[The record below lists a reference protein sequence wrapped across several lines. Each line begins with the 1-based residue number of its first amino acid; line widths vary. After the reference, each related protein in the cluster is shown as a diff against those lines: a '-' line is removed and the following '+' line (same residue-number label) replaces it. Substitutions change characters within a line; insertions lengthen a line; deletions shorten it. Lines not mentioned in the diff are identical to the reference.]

1 MKLRNCRYVLATGTT
16 GRYAGCDVL
25 AHPEMN
31 QLDCLWNSGFYS
43 NQSQVFLSLL
53 ILLSH
58 GIIPETICYALGFRR
73 LKKDPNRDVY
83 HDFYRIDPNVEV
95 QLLKTVT
102 LPDENRK
109 QFDLYD
115 FEYYNP
121 IVKRFFTPSDVI
133 LERKNILMD
142 KYEIDPD
149 KTISV
154 LYRGTDKST
163 ELVLAHPQDYLIV
176 TQRLLQKNPDFKVLL
191 QTDQTQV
198 IQMFVEALGDK
209 VVFFEET
216 PSTTGRDS
224 MISAME
230 RDNGDMTDWMQWFDA
245 ALRVVASCSSVVS
258 HTGNCGLWM
267 NLYRGSTTNVFQ
279 FDELGAIDLG

>member
-83 HDFYRIDPNVEV
+83 HDFYRMDPNVEV

-121 IVKRFFTPSDVI
+121 IVKRFFTPSDVV
-133 LERKNILMD
+133 LERKNMLMD
-142 KYEIDPD
+142 KYKIDPD

-176 TQRLLQKNPDFKVLL
+176 TQRLLEKNPDFKVLL

-216 PSTTGRDS
+216 PSTTSNSVIWNLMEKNGADS
-224 MISAME
+224 IEWS
-230 RDNGDMTDWMQWFDA
+230 QWFDA
-245 ALRVVASCSSVVS
+245 ALRCVS
-258 HTGNCGLWM
+258 DCRYMINHTGNVAFFA
-267 NLYRGSTTNVFQ
+267 NLYRGSLDGVYQ

>member
-83 HDFYRIDPNVEV
+83 HDFYRMDPNVEV

-121 IVKRFFTPSDVI
+121 IVKRFFTPSDVV
-133 LERKNILMD
+133 LERKNMLMD

-216 PSTTGRDS
+216 PSTTSNSVIWNLMEKNGADS
-224 MISAME
+224 IEWS
-230 RDNGDMTDWMQWFDA
+230 QWFDA
-245 ALRVVASCSSVVS
+245 ALRCVS
-258 HTGNCGLWM
+258 DCRYMINHTGNVAFFA
-267 NLYRGSTTNVFQ
+267 NLYRGSLDGVYQ

>member
-83 HDFYRIDPNVEV
+83 HDFYRMDPNVEV

-121 IVKRFFTPSDVI
+121 IVKRFFTPSDVV
-133 LERKNILMD
+133 LERKNTLMD

-216 PSTTGRDS
+216 PSTTSNSVIWNLMEKNGADS
-224 MISAME
+224 IEWS
-230 RDNGDMTDWMQWFDA
+230 QWFDA
-245 ALRVVASCSSVVS
+245 ALRCVS
-258 HTGNCGLWM
+258 DCRYMINHTGNVAFFA
-267 NLYRGSTTNVFQ
+267 NLYRGSLDGVYQ

>member
-1 MKLRNCRYVLATGTT
+1 VLATGTT

-83 HDFYRIDPNVEV
+83 HDFYRMDPNVEV

-121 IVKRFFTPSDVI
+121 IVKRFFTPSDVV
-133 LERKNILMD
+133 LERKNMLMD

-154 LYRGTDKST
+154 LYRGTDKGT
-163 ELVLAHPQDYLIV
+163 ELALAHPQDYLIV

-216 PSTTGRDS
+216 PSTTSNSVIWNLMEKNGADS
-224 MISAME
+224 IEWS
-230 RDNGDMTDWMQWFDA
+230 QWFDA
-245 ALRVVASCSSVVS
+245 ALRCVS
-258 HTGNCGLWM
+258 DCRYMINHTGNVAFFA
-267 NLYRGSTTNVFQ
+267 NLYRGSLDGVYQ
-279 FDELGAIDLG
+279 FNELGAIDLGDLG